1 MKHVRL
7 PWLGAFALVACT
19 GCGGTTLAGSTNA
32 PTMISFENGSGR
44 FAGYFQVAPASAT
57 PILITAVG
65 TQSNFSIVQAGAT
78 YTWTIAYVAAAT
90 TFANV
95 VPNPANGL
103 TGPLSCPAQP
113 ANAGTFPA
121 TAALLIDAPASGTS
135 AGGYVTYP
143 AGTPAS
149 TVGVLPTGATAP
161 YCLLVTATAN
171 NGQIGTTE
179 VLVSN

>member
-1 MKHVRL
+1 MKHVPL
-7 PWLGAFALVACT
+7 AWLGAFALATCA
-19 GCGGTTLAGSTNA
+19 GCGGTTLAGNSNA
-32 PTMISFENGSGR
+32 PSMISFQNGSGR
-44 FAGYFQVAPASAT
+44 LVGYFQVAPASAT

-65 TQSNFSIVQAGAT
+65 TQSNFAIVQAGAS
-78 YTWTIAYVAAAT
+78 YTWSIAYVAAAT
-90 TFANV
+90 TFANA

-113 ANAGTFPA
+113 ANAATFPA
-121 TAALLIDAPASGTS
+121 ANALLIDAPASGTS

-149 TVGVLPTGATAP
+149 TIGVLPTGATAP

>member
-1 MKHVRL
+1 MGVRR
-7 PWLGAFALVACT
+7 PWLGVFALVLCA
-19 GCGGTTLAGSTNA
+19 GCGGGTVAGNSNT
-32 PTMISFENGSGR
+32 PSMVSFENGSGR
-44 FAGYFQVAPASAT
+44 FVGYFQLAPASAT

-65 TQSNFSIVQAGAT
+65 TQSNYAIVQADAS
-78 YTWTIAYVAAAT
+78 YTWSIAYVGAAT
-90 TFANV
+90 TFPNA

-113 ANAGTFPA
+113 ANAGAFPA
-121 TAALLIDAPASGTS
+121 AAALVVESPASATS
-135 AGGYVTYP
+135 AGGYITYG
-143 AGTPAS
+143 GTPAS

-161 YCLLVTATAN
+161 YCLLVTAIAG

>member
-1 MKHVRL
+1 MKHVPL
-7 PWLGAFALVACT
+7 AWFGAFALAICA
-19 GCGGTTLAGSTNA
+19 GCGGTTLAGSSNT
-32 PTMISFENGSGR
+32 PSMISFENGSGR
-44 FAGYFQVAPASAT
+44 FVGYFQVAPASTT

-65 TQSNFSIVQAGAT
+65 TQSNFAIVQAGAT

-90 TFANV
+90 SFANAA
-95 VPNPANGL
+95 PNPANGL
-103 TGPLSCPAQP
+103 TGSLSCPAQP
-113 ANAGTFPA
+113 ADAGTFPA
-121 TAALLIDAPASGTS
+121 TAALLIDTPASGS
-135 AGGYVTYP
+135 SPGGYVTYP

-149 TVGVLPTGATAP
+149 TVGVLPTGASAP